1 MYQSLSLRSQLALAM
16 ISAAGAAI
24 ADSPKRAEEIAKG
37 IQRALDVLSPTLG
50 DTAPS
55 PCSTPTSPAAGCTS
69 ASGNCAHDSCCAVHN
84 EPALPAGRCDC
95 PGSGRGTFLVDGAG
109 VGLGGAYVKDGLLRL
124 RLNPIAD
131 VARDL
136 GFAPHQT
143 VLQAKLPLIAAAQ
156 KYQQA
161 CDKVRDLGAKTR
173 EANDVLGKLQTELLR
188 DQRAK
193 DEATAAL
200 HTAAASIPDGA
211 RIAAQCGITASAM
224 QSMQPLRG
232 QPNQ

>member
-1 MYQSLSLRSQLALAM
+1 MHQSPSLRSQLALAM

-37 IQRALDVLSPTLG
+37 IQRALDVLSPTMG
-50 DTAPS
+50 DSAT
-55 PCSTPTSPAAGCTS
+55 TPTSPTAGCAC
-69 ASGNCAHDSCCAVHN
+69 ASGSCAHDSSCALHN
-84 EPALPAGRCDC
+84 EPALPAGPCDC
-95 PGSGRGTFLVDGAG
+95 PGSGRNTFTVDGAG
-109 VGLGGAYVKDGLLRL
+109 VGLNGAYMKGGVLRL

-143 VLQAKLPLIAAAQ
+143 VLQAKLPLIVAAQ

-188 DQRAK
+188 AQRAK

-224 QSMQPLRG
+224 QSMQSARG
-232 QPNQ
+232 QSNQ